1 LARQGRV
8 FRLRIVGEGPDRAVL
23 EAEIQRQRLGE
34 AVVLTGALNQDEVR
48 LLYRECDVFTLGSFA
63 EGVPVVLMEAMA
75 MEIPC
80 VSTYIAGIPEL
91 ISDGVSGLLV
101 PASDV
106 ESLVEAI
113 GRLMDDEQLR
123 HRLGEAGRRRIQE
136 AYDLS
141 RNVQYLGALFRQR
154 LQ

>member
-80 VSTYIAGIPEL
+80 VSTYI
-91 ISDGVSGLLV
+91 DGVSGLLV